1 PGPAGRVAAAAG
13 QHGPWTLRRPQAGD
27 GSAALAGRPD
37 RRRPADRH
45 GQGLAGWPGRR
56 RGAAGGGGGG
66 RGGRLLQ
73 APVGRFLDVVGI
85 LIDPPRNAA
94 KTAGSAPAVFVL
106 GGASRREASARVFP
120 SFILGRRVACRG
132 RAWRAGVP
140 AL

>member
-1 PGPAGRVAAAAG
+1 
-13 QHGPWTLRRPQAGD
+13 
-27 GSAALAGRPD
+27 
-37 RRRPADRH
+37 DRH

-85 LIDPPRNAA
+85 LIDPPRNAP

-106 GGASRREASARVFP
+106 GGASRREASARAFP

-140 AL
+140 ALCANLQRGKTWAIGRQYARRSAPR